1 MAKLDLDSDVL
12 EFKVTIKKS
21 TFLDSENSYVILNQY
36 KYTGEYLE
44 FGIGFGYKAII
55 LLTFF
60 MKMKK
65 IYYFNYNDCLS
76 EDRRADRKEA

>member
-1 MAKLDLDSDVL
+1 M
-12 EFKVTIKKS
+12 S

-44 FGIGFGYKAII
+44 FGIGFGYKAIM

-60 MKMKK
+60 IMMKIEKRN
-65 IYYFNYNDCLS
+65 ILF
-76 EDRRADRKEA
+76 

>member
-44 FGIGFGYKAII
+44 FGIGFGLKAIM

-60 MKMKK
+60 IMMKIEKRN
-65 IYYFNYNDCLS
+65 ILF
-76 EDRRADRKEA
+76 